1 MFYALVKE
9 RKVPLWI
16 VLPALALIPL
26 AGLALALML
35 FGVALGKITFLFTGA
50 PGFVR
55 LCLSLAGVGMLVVA
69 LMAGYNLFRNFQ
81 SSYRQRTTAG

>member
-35 FGVALGKITFLFTGA
+35 FGVALEKS
-50 PGFVR
+50 PS
-55 LCLSLAGVGMLVVA
+55 CLQA
-69 LMAGYNLFRNFQ
+69 LQA
-81 SSYRQRTTAG
+81 SCDCV